1 MKSKECIELL
11 QKMIAIPS
19 FSGEEAGVADLMVA
33 TLTGYGY
40 RTERKGNNVWAK
52 SKDFD
57 PVKPTVLLDAHIDT
71 VKPNGNWETDPFT
84 PVIKEGKLYG
94 LGSNDTGGSVVSML
108 AAFLHLSSEWQPY
121 NLIWLASAEEE
132 NTGKGGIQSVIP
144 ELGKVDLALI
154 GEPTGM
160 QAAVAEKGLMVI
172 DCIARGRSGHAARN
186 EGVNAIYEALADIE
200 WFRTYQF
207 EKESALLGKVKMTV
221 TGIQAGTLH
230 NVVPAE
236 CRFMVD
242 IRVNEHYS
250 NAEIYEWICR
260 QVRCEA
266 HPRSFS
272 LNSSAISENHPFV
285 QRCRALGLSTYGS
298 PTTSNQAVIPY
309 ISLKIGPGDS
319 ARSHTANEYIRV
331 EEIEEGIRLFI
342 ALLDKFNFDKQEKY
356 ETLG

>member
-11 QKMIAIPS
+11 QEMIAIPS
-19 FSGEEAGVADLMVA
+19 FSGEETGVADLMVA
-33 TLTGYGY
+33 TLAGCGYKA
-40 RTERKGNNVWAK
+40 ERKGNNVWAR

-57 PVKPTVLLDAHIDT
+57 PLKPTVLLDAHIDT
-71 VKPNGNWETDPFT
+71 VKPNGNWDTDPFT
-84 PVIKEGKLYG
+84 PVVKRGKLYG

-108 AAFLHLSSEWQPY
+108 AAFLQLSARSQPY

-172 DCIARGRSGHAARN
+172 DCIARGQSGHAARN
-186 EGVNAIYEALADIE
+186 EGINAIYEALADIE

-221 TGIQAGTLH
+221 TGIQSGTLH
-230 NVVPAE
+230 NVIPAE
-236 CRFMVD
+236 CRFIVD
-242 IRVNEHYS
+242 VRVNEYYS
-250 NAEIYEWICR
+250 NAEIYEQICR
-260 QVRCEA
+260 QVRSEV

-272 LNSSAISENHPFV
+272 LNSSAISENHPMV
-285 QRCRALGLSTYGS
+285 KRCLALGLSAYGS

-309 ISLKIGPGDS
+309 TSLKIGPGDS
-319 ARSHTANEYIRV
+319 ARSHTANEYIRL
-331 EEIEEGIRLFI
+331 EEIEEGIHLFI
-342 ALLDKFNFDKQEKY
+342 VLLDKFNF
-356 ETLG
+356 ETGKI